1 LLAISAI
8 GTMGIMCT
16 LMLCINLA
24 REVPINYILLG
35 SFTLMESYMVSFT
48 CSAYDPQIVLM
59 AALMTLAVTISLTVY
74 AWSTKND
81 FTIFGSLFYIG
92 TALLIML
99 GITTFLLQSNFLYFL
114 YNAGGVIFYSFYLIY
129 DTQLIAG
136 GKRH

>member
-1 LLAISAI
+1 
-8 GTMGIMCT
+8 MCT

-99 GITTFLLQSNFLYFL
+99 GITTFLLQSNFLYFF